1 VDTDLRRAAVV
12 TLGELGRSHD
22 WRDRADA
29 GHSLAGFAEMQE
41 AYEPLLR
48 LVLDPGDTFVT
59 LRTAEGLLRRKD
71 RVGLTIVASALA
83 VANSNHWDWIHT
95 AIVEVFSIFSDDLH
109 EALRLCE
116 EMSRDA
122 DDRVALGARQ
132 LHEILAEID
141 PVLRPA

>member
-1 VDTDLRRAAVV
+1 MDSDLRRAAVV
-12 TLGELGRSHD
+12 ALAELGRSRD

-29 GHSLAGFAEMQE
+29 GHGLAGFAEMQE
-41 AYEPLLR
+41 ALEPLLA
-48 LVLDPGDTFVT
+48 LVLDAGDTFVT
-59 LRTAEGLLRRKD
+59 RRTAEGLLRRKD

-83 VANSNHWDWIHT
+83 VADSNHGDWIHT
-95 AIVEVFSIFSDDLH
+95 AIVDVFSMFSDDLD

-116 EMSRDA
+116 EISRDA